1 MGRGSSKAGGG
12 SGSSSGNGG
21 HNITKKEVDKMSRK
35 QLEATARSVLLKSPA
50 YSGLSAN
57 EAMRRINAL
66 MPSNS
71 DAQLRR
77 AIKRYI

>member
-1 MGRGSSKAGGG
+1 
-12 SGSSSGNGG
+12 
-21 HNITKKEVDKMSRK
+21 MSRK

-71 DAQLRR
+71 DAMLRR